1 MNCNFNLR
9 NPKSESETAIHLI
22 IRWSG
27 FRLVYPT
34 HLKINPKNWQSVMSK
49 KNYQRAKRNNQ
60 FPQYPEFNTRLDY
73 ISSESKSIFRKFQN
87 DNKHQNPSK
96 EMLKELLDEVF
107 SPDYDVSAKTLIGFI
122 EQFIVDSSTRINPR
136 SGKPISEGTI
146 KSYRNVCD
154 RLKEYKLIKKKR
166 IDFDTITIDFYDD
179 FKRFM
184 ILEKDYAVNTIGR
197 YINTLITLLNEA
209 TERGLNTN
217 MTYKSKRFVVD
228 KEETENIFLNDNE
241 LEDIYLLDLSK
252 TPKLENAR
260 DLFLIGCYT
269 GLRFSDFQQLDLSK
283 LTKENI
289 LEVRQKKTQKR
300 LIIPFYH
307 PVVLEIKAKYE
318 GKTFNSLPRA
328 ISNQKLN
335 KYIKEVGALVKS
347 LYKKEDK
354 NITKGG
360 IKIILQRPKYKCIT
374 THTARRSFASNLILK
389 GKNIF
394 DIMQATG
401 HQSEK
406 DFRNY
411 VKIEPRDKVKRI
423 LKLYENVHL
432 RKA

>member
-1 MNCNFNLR
+1 
-9 NPKSESETAIHLI
+9 
-22 IRWSG
+22 
-27 FRLVYPT
+27 
-34 HLKINPKNWQSVMSK
+34 
-49 KNYQRAKRNNQ
+49 
-60 FPQYPEFNTRLDY
+60 
-73 ISSESKSIFRKFQN
+73 
-87 DNKHQNPSK
+87 
-96 EMLKELLDEVF
+96 
-107 SPDYDVSAKTLIGFI
+107 
-122 EQFIVDSSTRINPR
+122 
-136 SGKPISEGTI
+136 
-146 KSYRNVCD
+146 
-154 RLKEYKLIKKKR
+154 
-166 IDFDTITIDFYDD
+166 
-179 FKRFM
+179 M

-347 LYKKEDK
+347 LHKKEDK

-360 IKIILQRPKYKCIT
+360 IKIILQSPKYKCIT